1 MTLPPSAQVQA
12 MSTSPARRPA
22 FVQAWPHAGFLW
34 RGMVNQGH
42 WRSVLGGL
50 AMGVLAV
57 LLVPRF
63 APVSVGFM
71 LGMACGFLAFLL
83 WWTQVE
89 GLMQQNRPMLA
100 RLVPG
105 HVAALRRSLRQ
116 QWLLHT
122 LGWTLVCAIATQWQ
136 HAPFIA
142 SGIGLVLFTLVWLV
156 RQPWLWLLA
165 GFGFPAALL
174 QLPALRSAAT
184 DVAGDRS
191 TAVLLSVVLLLVL
204 GFLVPLALQTGHAA
218 HRARAARRERLI
230 QMSRAMSTGSGVPVR
245 LQVGLLGGLQ
255 GVCERP
261 WRWLLQASLR
271 PGVRPGVRP
280 ASLGHLNLV
289 LAGSAHWARQAGVL
303 PLLIL
308 IFGLPLL
315 LVPLLMEP
323 GATSKVIDPLRFGL
337 CIALYGVAL
346 NPVMQLAPNWLARR
360 QEQGLLL
367 LTPGVPHGAAL
378 ALACPR
384 YLAAQFVVGW
394 LLITALVMSLMQAY
408 ASLAA
413 QNYAAGYAAGCLPLL
428 ALVWRDWARL
438 RPSAGGM
445 FAGSSH
451 ATAPMIVGSVS
462 GGLCQLVEL
471 LPAVSLGASLLLT
484 GVLVGVARWRWQQAQ
499 RGRRNRSPWPVG
511 RV

>member
-1 MTLPPSAQVQA
+1 
-12 MSTSPARRPA
+12 
-22 FVQAWPHAGFLW
+22 
-34 RGMVNQGH
+34 
-42 WRSVLGGL
+42 
-50 AMGVLAV
+50 
-57 LLVPRF
+57 
-63 APVSVGFM
+63 
-71 LGMACGFLAFLL
+71 
-83 WWTQVE
+83 
-89 GLMQQNRPMLA
+89 
-100 RLVPG
+100 
-105 HVAALRRSLRQ
+105 VAALRRSLLQ

-122 LGWTLVCAIATQWQ
+122 LGWTLVCAAATQWQ

-142 SGIGLVLFTLVWLV
+142 CGIGLVLFTLVWLV

-184 DVAGDRS
+184 GVAGALS
-191 TAVLLSVVLLLVL
+191 TAVLLAVVLLVVL
-204 GFLVPLALQTGHAA
+204 GLLVPLALQTGHAA
-218 HRARAARRERLI
+218 HRVRAARRERLI

-245 LQVGLLGGLQ
+245 LQGGLLGGFQ
-255 GVCERP
+255 GLCDRP

-271 PGVRPGVRP
+271 PGVRPAG
-280 ASLGHLNLV
+280 LGHLNLV

-303 PLLIL
+303 ALLIVL
-308 IFGLPLL
+308 FGLPLL
-315 LVPLLMEP
+315 LVPLLMQPE
-323 GATSKVIDPLRFGL
+323 TSVKVVDPLRFGL

-346 NPVMQLAPNWLARR
+346 NPVMQLGPNWLARR

-367 LTPGVPHGAAL
+367 LTPGVPQGAAL
-378 ALACPR
+378 ALAWPR

-394 LLITALVMSLMQAY
+394 LAITVLVMGLMLAF
-408 ASLAA
+408 ASVAA

-445 FAGSSH
+445 FAGSTP

-462 GGLCQLVEL
+462 GGLCQLLEL
-471 LPAVSLGASLLLT
+471 PPAVTLGASLLLT
-484 GVLVGVARWRWQQAQ
+484 VVLVGVVRWRWQQAQ
-499 RGRRNRSPWPVG
+499 QGRRNVSPWPVG